1 MQIRNL
7 TYDYLKNILD
17 KKLLLYEMLIN
28 VSNLFA
34 IKKYIYLIL
43 SNNLI

>member
-1 MQIRNL
+1 MISPQTGKDDL
-7 TYDYLKNILD
+7 DYLKNILD

-34 IKKYIYLIL
+34 IKNIYI
-43 SNNLI
+43 